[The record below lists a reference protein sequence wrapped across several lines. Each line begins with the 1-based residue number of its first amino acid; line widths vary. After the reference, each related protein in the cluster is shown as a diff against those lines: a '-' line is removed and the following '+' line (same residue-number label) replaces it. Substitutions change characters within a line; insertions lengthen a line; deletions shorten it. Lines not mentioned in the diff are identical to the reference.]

1 MMSSRKLKNIE
12 KKDFVKRFAEIF
24 GTSEASE
31 ISRLLDISYQAARNY
46 LDGRLPDAYVLLA
59 IAEKTPYSIHWLL
72 TGRGEKFADNTVNT
86 EEQLFLGKMIDAAK
100 QGCMLALQESLNES
114 SETSS
119 PKTVVLENAKVR
131 SEKAREDISSPTFS
145 EE

>member
-1 MMSSRKLKNIE
+1 MSSRKLKKFE
-12 KKDFVKRFAEIF
+12 KKDFVERFVEIC

-46 LDGRLPDAYVLLA
+46 LGGRLPEAFVLLS

-72 TGRGEKFADNTVNT
+72 TGRGEKFTDNTENT
-86 EEQLFLGKMIDAAK
+86 EEQLFFGKITEAAK
-100 QGCMLALQESLNES
+100 QGCLTAMRESFSEN
-114 SETSS
+114 SETAL
-119 PKTVVLENAKVR
+119 PKTVILKNAKVR

>member
-12 KKDFVKRFAEIF
+12 KNDFVKRFVEIF

-46 LDGRLPDAYVLLA
+46 LDGRLPDAYVLLT

-72 TGRGEKFADNTVNT
+72 TGRGEKLADNVENT
-86 EEQLFLGKMIDAAK
+86 EEQILLDKMVDAAK
-100 QGCMLALQESLNES
+100 QGCIIALQETLSEQ
-114 SETSS
+114 SETAL
-119 PKTVVLENAKVR
+119 PKTFVLKNTKVR
-131 SEKAREDISSPTFS
+131 SEKAREDLSSATFS